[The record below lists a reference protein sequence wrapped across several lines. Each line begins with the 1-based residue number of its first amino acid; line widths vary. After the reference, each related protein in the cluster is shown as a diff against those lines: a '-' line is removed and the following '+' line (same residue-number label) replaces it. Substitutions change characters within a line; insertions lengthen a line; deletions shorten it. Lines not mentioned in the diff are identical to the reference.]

1 MKKTIKNKIT
11 VWFAVVLVLIS
22 CSAMFALYSVSKD
35 ILTRDQTANI
45 QTAVR
50 EFSKKISYDDNGVVV
65 SPGAHFYERGVYR
78 ILFDSNEKS
87 LTVAF
92 QRN

>member
-22 CSAMFALYSVSKD
+22 CAAMFVLHSVSKD
-35 ILTRDQTANI
+35 ILIRDQTANI
-45 QTAVR
+45 QIAVM
-50 EFSKKISYDDNGVVV
+50 EL
-65 SPGAHFYERGVYR
+65 
-78 ILFDSNEKS
+78 LFHQEHIFMSEVFIESFLIQMEKS